1 MVDKNIFKKIE
12 ARLYRY
18 YNQLKLIEKLKN
30 KVVLLWKQKE
40 QIEKEKVN
48 LKYLKIDIG
57 LNMGIDYSREKVKS
71 SSSGIGEAEREIIK
85 YINDLDKQLKYIIR
99 KIVKTNSKIRE
110 LELQVQDMEFNL
122 SMLAEENKLFVEWK
136 YGENKSISWIA
147 NEMYGGARSTA
158 YRKREEIIED
168 ICKCIKIA
176 S

>member
-18 YNQLKLIEKLKN
+18 YKQLKLIEKLKN

-40 QIEKEKVN
+40 QIEKEKVD
-48 LKYLKIDIG
+48 LKHLKIDVG
-57 LNMGIDYSREKVKS
+57 LNMGIDYSREKIKS

-85 YINDLDKQLKYIIR
+85 YISDLDKQLKYIIR
-99 KIVKTNSKIRE
+99 KIVKTNSKVRE
-110 LELQVQDMEFNL
+110 LELQIQDMDFNL

-168 ICKCIKIA
+168 ICKCVRIA